1 MVGAMESRMVRTVS
15 FTLPELDPE
24 DLVEVAEPPE
34 DGRLVEAFVDGGQ
47 WAGWEAD
54 DDIRRCRLVGTA
66 LTDAM
71 LLATTIYGCS
81 FERVDLSGSR
91 WRDVTLERTVF
102 KGCRLLGAH
111 LTNVST
117 KDVIFE
123 DCRLD
128 YATLD
133 RLRTAGPT
141 AFIDCTFAEATAT
154 RTALPQAI
162 LDGCRLAGTELIEC
176 DLRDTDLRG
185 SDLSTIIGL
194 PSLVGARVTPDQ
206 LGELLHPLVQHF
218 RLQVSPLE
226 AGR

>member
-1 MVGAMESRMVRTVS
+1 MESRLIRTVT
-15 FTLPELDPE
+15 FTLPEVDPD
-24 DLVEVAEPPE
+24 DLTEVAEAPE
-34 DGRLVEAFVDGGQ
+34 DGRLVDAVVSGGQ

-54 DDIRRCRLVGTA
+54 DDIGRCRLVGTE

-81 FERVDLSGSR
+81 FERVDLSGSK
-91 WRDVTLERTVF
+91 WRDVTLDRTVF

-128 YATLD
+128 YATLE
-133 RLRTAGPT
+133 RFRTAGPT
-141 AFIDCTFAEATAT
+141 AFVDCTFAEATVT
-154 RTALPQAI
+154 RTVLSQAI
-162 LDGCRLAGTELIEC
+162 LDGCRLTGTELIEC
-176 DLRDTDLRG
+176 DLRDADLRG
-185 SDLSTIIGL
+185 SDLSAIVGL
-194 PSLVGARVTPDQ
+194 PSLAGAKVTPDQ
-206 LGELLHPLVQHF
+206 LGELIHQVVQHF

-226 AGR
+226 AA